1 VAEAAARYLQPL
13 PLETTAAAAIEPL
26 DTTVTAFIG
35 RCLRGPL
42 NTPTTITSFMEFLHS
57 FGGLWQPSML
67 SYAVEQFFEQGG
79 SKAIIV
85 RVVNGARPPTLTLS
99 TGEAAI
105 TLRGLA
111 PGTREYLRASVDY
124 DGIDPAE
131 VDRFNLIVQ
140 RVREPGTEQIEFQ
153 EIFRRVSLRTDSDRY
168 LADALAHSQLLRFVS
183 AATEERPVRTPGATL
198 GSSVGYIDSNTD
210 GDDGGVLCDYD
221 LIGSAEAHTGLFA
234 LAGADEHFSMLCM
247 PPLDRDRDV
256 GYPALV
262 VASRICRQRQ
272 VLLIVDPPAAWDTPE
287 AALAGLAAWPFQSPD
302 ACMYFPRVTALDR
315 LRGRTETF
323 ASCGAAAGMMAHADG
338 VCPVWGAAAGDEALL
353 RAPLR
358 LSVAVSEQERDRLGR
373 MGVNTLRSAR
383 TMPAPAHSPR
393 TLVTELSA
401 KSDLRFL
408 SVRRL
413 GQYVTASIL
422 RGTRWAL
429 LQPPGAPLWLQLR
442 AQVEA
447 FLESVA
453 QQGALV
459 GDKPQDSYFVIC
471 DERINGVAGLQSSE
485 LHLLFGF
492 AALRPGEYQ
501 AYLISHRAG
510 GSSIRA
516 VSVNRVFTGGKR
528 ADEEFETGIL
538 RGILAG
544 S

>member
-1 VAEAAARYLQPL
+1 VVEAAVRHLQPL
-13 PLETTAAAAIEPL
+13 PLEPTAAAAIESL

-42 NTPTTITSFMEFLHS
+42 NTPTTITSFTEFQHC

-99 TGEAAI
+99 AGEAAI

-124 DGIDPAE
+124 DGIDPADA
-131 VDRFNLIVQ
+131 DRFNLIVQ
-140 RVREPGTEQIEFQ
+140 RVREPGTEQIEVQ

-168 LADALAHSQLLRFVS
+168 LADVLAQSQLVRLVS

-210 GDDGGVLCDYD
+210 GDDGDVLCDYD

-234 LAGADEHFSMLCM
+234 LAGAAEHFSMLCM
-247 PPLDRDRDV
+247 PPLDRDRDI

-302 ACMYFPRVTALDR
+302 ACMYFPRVMAFDR

-358 LSVAVSEQERDRLGR
+358 LSVAVSELERDRLGR

-383 TMPAPAHSPR
+383 AMPAPTHSPR

-413 GQYVTASIL
+413 GQYVTASIV
-422 RGTRWAL
+422 RGTPWAL
-429 LQPPGAPLWLQLR
+429 LQPPGPQLWALLR

-459 GDKPQDSYFVIC
+459 GDSPEDSYFVIC
-471 DERINGVAGLQSSE
+471 DERINGIAGLQSSE

-492 AALRPGEYQ
+492 AALRPGEFQ
-501 AYLISHRAG
+501 AYLISHRAA
-510 GSSIRA
+510 GSSVRQ

-538 RGILAG
+538 RGLVAV

>member
-1 VAEAAARYLQPL
+1 MAEAAARHLQPL

-26 DTTVTAFIG
+26 DTTITAFIG

-42 NTPTTITSFMEFLHS
+42 NTPTAISSFNEFQHS

-67 SYAVEQFFEQGG
+67 SYAVEQYFEQGG

-85 RVVNGARPPTLTLS
+85 RVVNGARPPTLTVS
-99 TGEAAI
+99 AGAAAI

-124 DGIDPAE
+124 DGIDDLD
-131 VDRFNLIVQ
+131 VDCFNLVVQ
-140 RVREPGTEQIEFQ
+140 RVREPGTEQIETQ
-153 EIFRRVSLRTDSDRY
+153 EIFRRVSLRPDSDRY
-168 LADALAHSQLLRFVS
+168 LADVLAESQLLRFVS
-183 AATEERPVRTPGATL
+183 AATEERPERTPGPTL
-198 GSSVGYIDSNTD
+198 GTSIGYIDSNTD
-210 GDDGGVLCDYD
+210 GDDGDVLCDYD
-221 LIGSAEAHTGLFA
+221 LIGSAESHTGLFA
-234 LAGADEHFSMLCM
+234 LAASDEHFSMLCM

-256 GYPALV
+256 GYPTLV

-272 VLLIVDPPAAWDTPE
+272 VLLIIDPPAAWDSPE
-287 AALAGLAAWPFQSPD
+287 AAFAGLAAWPFQSPD
-302 ACMYFPRVTALDR
+302 ACMYFPRVMAFDR
-315 LRGRTETF
+315 LRGRMETF
-323 ASCGAAAGMMAHADG
+323 ASCGAAAGMIAHADG

-358 LSVAVSEQERDRLGR
+358 LAVAVSELERERLSR
-373 MGVNTLRSAR
+373 LGVNTLRSAR
-383 TMPAPAHSPR
+383 TMPAPMHSPR

-401 KSDLRFL
+401 RSDLRFL
-408 SVRRL
+408 SARRL
-413 GQYVTASIL
+413 GQYVTASIV

-429 LQPPGAPLWLQLR
+429 LQPAGPQLWARLC

-459 GDKPQDSYFVIC
+459 GDKPEDSYFVIC
-471 DERINGVAGLQSSE
+471 DARINGIAGLQSSE

-492 AALRPGEYQ
+492 AALRPGEFH
-501 AYLISHRAG
+501 AHLVSHRAAH
-510 GSSIRA
+510 SSIRQ
-516 VSVNRVFTGGKR
+516 VSVNRVFTGGRR

-538 RGILAG
+538 RGLVAG